1 MPLFHNFKGKIMF
14 HILLAED
21 EVPLRK
27 LIKRNLEMRGFA
39 VYEGGNGNEALS
51 LLEQKDVDLVIA
63 DVMMPALDGNQLTQ
77 AIKSSDADLPVLM
90 LTALSAIADKRKSFE
105 GGADDYMTKPV
116 DFEELELR
124 VRALLRRYG
133 RVSKQ
138 KIQAGNTQLDFVSK
152 TLKVNGITVD
162 TTKKEFLLL
171 FTLLSLQGRIFSRA
185 QLLDEVWGMD
195 SEGLERTVDVHINKL
210 REKLLQSGVAIVSVR
225 GLGYKAEL
233 K

>member
-39 VYEGGNGNEALS
+39 VYECGNGNEALS

-63 DVMMPALDGNQLTQ
+63 DVMMPVLDGNQLTQ

-171 FTLLSLQGRIFSRA
+171 FTLLSSQGRIFSRA
-185 QLLDEVWGMD
+185 QLLDEVWGLD
-195 SEGLERTVDVHINKL
+195 SESLERTFDVHINKL
-210 REKLLQSGVAIVSVR
+210 REKLLQSDVAIVSVR

>member
-1 MPLFHNFKGKIMF
+1 MPLLHNFKGKIMF

-39 VYEGGNGNEALS
+39 VYECGNGNETLS

-63 DVMMPALDGNQLTQ
+63 DVMMPALDGNQLTR
-77 AIKSSDADLPVLM
+77 AIKSFDGDQPVLM
-90 LTALSAIADKRKSFE
+90 LTALSTIADKRKSFE

-171 FTLLSLQGRIFSRA
+171 FTLLSSQGAYFPGRSCWTRCGAWI
-185 QLLDEVWGMD
+185 LKVWNGR
-195 SEGLERTVDVHINKL
+195 LTCT
-210 REKLLQSGVAIVSVR
+210 
-225 GLGYKAEL
+225 
-233 K
+233 

>member
-1 MPLFHNFKGKIMF
+1 
-14 HILLAED
+14 
-21 EVPLRK
+21 
-27 LIKRNLEMRGFA
+27 
-39 VYEGGNGNEALS
+39 
-51 LLEQKDVDLVIA
+51 
-63 DVMMPALDGNQLTQ
+63 MMPALDGNQLTQ

-105 GGADDYMTKPV
+105 GGADDYMTKLV

-138 KIQAGNTQLDFVSK
+138 KLQAGNTQLDFVSK

-185 QLLDEVWGMD
+185 QLLDEVWGLD
-195 SEGLERTVDVHINKL
+195 SESLERTVDVHINKL
-210 REKLLQSGVAIVSVR
+210 REKLLQSDVAIVSVR